1 MKNSRRCSKCG
12 GSDIV
17 RIPDRRGRCAS
28 GNNIYTSNFEN
39 FGKIPVIRYVCA
51 AAAMWK
57 TGWKI
62 LPPAGHPHALRLTC
76 KWKTAPA
83 ARPLNGLQGAVLFF
97 FYGSAAAL
105 CAGRAALS
113 AGLPVICARAVLSQE
128 VLVLHILGRRSRARV
143 DLNRQKRHFRHFLQH
158 RGMIYSLSRVFA
170 PCEGPWLRQMTPGT
184 WTGSMSLARNVSTM
198 TVPVFFS

>member
-1 MKNSRRCSKCG
+1 M
-12 GSDIV
+12 
-17 RIPDRRGRCAS
+17 
-28 GNNIYTSNFEN
+28 
-39 FGKIPVIRYVCA
+39 
-51 AAAMWK
+51 
-57 TGWKI
+57 
-62 LPPAGHPHALRLTC
+62 
-76 KWKTAPA
+76 
-83 ARPLNGLQGAVLFF
+83 FF

-170 PCEGPWLRQMTPGT
+170 PCERPMAAADD
-184 WTGSMSLARNVSTM
+184 TGHMDRINVPRTECLNDDRSGI
-198 TVPVFFS
+198 FS

>member
-39 FGKIPVIRYVCA
+39 FGKIPVIRYVQLRLCG
-51 AAAMWK
+51 K
-57 TGWKI
+57 LGGRSC
-62 LPPAGHPHALRLTC
+62 LPAGHPHALRLTC

-83 ARPLNGLQGAVLFF
+83 ARPLNGLRGAVLFF

-113 AGLPVICARAVLSQE
+113 AGLYKGSR
-128 VLVLHILGRRSRARV
+128 IL
-143 DLNRQKRHFRHFLQH
+143 Q
-158 RGMIYSLSRVFA
+158 
-170 PCEGPWLRQMTPGT
+170 
-184 WTGSMSLARNVSTM
+184 
-198 TVPVFFS
+198 